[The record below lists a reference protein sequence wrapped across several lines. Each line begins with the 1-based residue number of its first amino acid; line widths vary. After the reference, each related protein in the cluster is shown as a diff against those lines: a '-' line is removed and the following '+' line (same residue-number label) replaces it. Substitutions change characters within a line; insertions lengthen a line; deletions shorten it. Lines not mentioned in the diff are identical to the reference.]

1 MKWKVHTPDGIENIE
16 KRRLK
21 IFLLTLCYV
30 IAMVSPP
37 SSSGSVER
45 RDKRKEVGAG
55 RDASNAVECRAH
67 LIFV

>member
-1 MKWKVHTPDGIENIE
+1 MLHI
-16 KRRLK
+16 
-21 IFLLTLCYV
+21 V

-67 LIFV
+67 LIFVCQEEMVLYAD